1 MLGVG
6 VEERA
11 SSTHRQTWRSP
22 QDPQQSS
29 GRPSF
34 SAGKLTIIIKRTGLL
49 RRVAALQSFNSF
61 ATKQVVKRDYK
72 TDPAVK
78 SDWMSHS
85 SRHLEMVGLLVNLG
99 AVYTTRVQLT

>member
-11 SSTHRQTWRSP
+11 SSTHRETWRSP

-34 SAGKLTIIIKRTGLL
+34 SAGKLTSAIIIKRTGLL
-49 RRVAALQSFNSF
+49 HRVAALQSFNTF
-61 ATKQVVKRDYK
+61 AMKQVVKRDYK

-78 SDWMSHS
+78 SDWIL
-85 SRHLEMVGLLVNLG
+85 LEMVGLLVN
-99 AVYTTRVQLT
+99 